1 MENITATVIR
11 QSVQN
16 NNSKNVKLDE
26 TCKLLL
32 SNSQILAHILKYTV
46 DELKYFSRDEIQ
58 QILPT
63 KVKQI
68 SVFPGDTINPETVD
82 KKESESGILGE
93 NLVKFDVRVDLEF
106 KDPITNESK
115 KIRIDI
121 EVQNDLNKSYNMV
134 TRGIAYSGRMLS
146 QQFGDVVRKSR
157 YENLEKVYSIW
168 ILPQSKML
176 FDGMIKRYTIDETII
191 EGEYDLDYIKDQYG
205 TDLNDKNIY
214 DKINVTTI
222 QTYNQHNVD
231 SKYKNND
238 VILRPILLLFG
249 NSINDYETI
258 KKILVNDYGFMMTE
272 KIEKEVKEMC
282 NLSEGLLYQGKQ
294 EGEEKKAIE
303 VAFNLLKNTDFNF
316 KKIAEL
322 VGLKNDR
329 EINRVR
335 IQMLKEFSNN
345 ENIKARLLDDVDG
358 KR

>member
-1 MENITATVIR
+1 
-11 QSVQN
+11 
-16 NNSKNVKLDE
+16 
-26 TCKLLL
+26 
-32 SNSQILAHILKYTV
+32 
-46 DELKYFSRDEIQ
+46 
-58 QILPT
+58 
-63 KVKQI
+63 
-68 SVFPGDTINPETVD
+68 
-82 KKESESGILGE
+82 
-93 NLVKFDVRVDLEF
+93 
-106 KDPITNESK
+106 
-115 KIRIDI
+115 
-121 EVQNDLNKSYNMV
+121 
-134 TRGIAYSGRMLS
+134 
-146 QQFGDVVRKSR
+146 
-157 YENLEKVYSIW
+157 
-168 ILPQSKML
+168 
-176 FDGMIKRYTIDETII
+176 MIKRYTIDETII
-191 EGEYDLDYIKDQYG
+191 EGDYDLDYIKDQYG